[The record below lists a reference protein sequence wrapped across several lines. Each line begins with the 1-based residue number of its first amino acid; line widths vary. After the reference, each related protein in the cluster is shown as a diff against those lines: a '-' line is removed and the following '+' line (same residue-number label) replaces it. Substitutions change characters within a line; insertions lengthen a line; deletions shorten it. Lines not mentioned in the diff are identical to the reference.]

1 MWAFVALVSLIHIV
15 SAVLYALGALKGA
28 LTYVL
33 VGIDAIAHIA
43 LFAVALI
50 IGVKAEELFLAVMI
64 SAAVGML
71 SVFVSEKI
79 ALKHASAQAVG
90 EEDKNGI

>member
-1 MWAFVALVSLIHIV
+1 MWIFVALVSVIHIV
-15 SAVLYALGALKGA
+15 SAVLYALGISKGV

-33 VGIDAIAHIA
+33 VGVDAIAHIA
-43 LFAVALI
+43 LFAAALI

-79 ALKHASAQAVG
+79 LLKRSSCDAVG

>member
-1 MWAFVALVSLIHIV
+1 MWAFVALVSLLHIV

-28 LTYVL
+28 LTYIF
-33 VGIDAIAHIA
+33 VGIDAIAHTV
-43 LFAVALI
+43 LFAAALI

-64 SAAVGML
+64 SAAVGMI
-71 SVFVSEKI
+71 SVFVSEKF

>member
-1 MWAFVALVSLIHIV
+1 MWAFVALVSLLHIV
-15 SAVLYALGALKGA
+15 SAVLYALGISKGV

-33 VGIDAIAHIA
+33 VGIDALAHIV
-43 LFAVALI
+43 LFAAALI

-64 SAAVGML
+64 SAAVGMI

-79 ALKHASAQAVG
+79 SLKHASAQAVG